1 LVIFTLRKL
10 TCNPACCRQAAKKIT
25 LEFIKEILP
34 ILFLLVLLGSGVGAA
49 LVASYLYRKYKHDYL
64 QSYFYYLVLLLIYG
78 IYGLLGNVV
87 SQKILESIETP
98 PELATTIGH
107 FIPFLGVPFLITS
120 LYMLIKLS
128 REIVNTRVN
137 KKFTIGYFI
146 FFIFFFLA
154 YGFVILKLPDVDSIQ
169 YEIITKYIT
178 FSFAAIQLIVL
189 TIALSWI
196 FSKRRKIK
204 DKRFRNTIRI
214 FSMILGCSILINS
227 ISLAASVFS
236 PILYYVYLLIY
247 FIHGLPAILYLAY
260 YFPKYS
266 KPVSEGQVDMGLINF
281 YNKHEITRRESEIV
295 DLICDGKTNKEIA
308 NTLFI
313 SLQTVKDHTHHI
325 YIKTGARN
333 RIELANMIRDI

>member
-1 LVIFTLRKL
+1 
-10 TCNPACCRQAAKKIT
+10 
-25 LEFIKEILP
+25 
-34 ILFLLVLLGSGVGAA
+34 
-49 LVASYLYRKYKHDYL
+49 
-64 QSYFYYLVLLLIYG
+64 
-78 IYGLLGNVV
+78 
-87 SQKILESIETP
+87 
-98 PELATTIGH
+98 
-107 FIPFLGVPFLITS
+107 
-120 LYMLIKLS
+120 
-128 REIVNTRVN
+128 
-137 KKFTIGYFI
+137 
-146 FFIFFFLA
+146 
-154 YGFVILKLPDVDSIQ
+154 
-169 YEIITKYIT
+169 
-178 FSFAAIQLIVL
+178 
-189 TIALSWI
+189 
-196 FSKRRKIK
+196 
-204 DKRFRNTIRI
+204 
-214 FSMILGCSILINS
+214 MILGCSILINS